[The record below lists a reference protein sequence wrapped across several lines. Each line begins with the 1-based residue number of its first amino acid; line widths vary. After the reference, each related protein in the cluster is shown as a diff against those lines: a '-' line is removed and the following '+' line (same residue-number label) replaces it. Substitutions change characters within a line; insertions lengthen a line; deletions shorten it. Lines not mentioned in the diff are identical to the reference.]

1 MIKNNF
7 INTARSI
14 SFNKRRNKSLKG
26 NNKNKIPNIWLF
38 TDSIKTLDPVKL
50 AKSLPKKSGIV
61 IRNYKSKNKEA
72 IIKNILNIKKRKALT
87 VLIAGKYRRNLNVD
101 GNHLLQWVN
110 YNSKVNKI
118 TSISVHAASDIRK
131 SINLKADLVFISPVF
146 LSSSHDSKQHLGP
159 IRLGLL
165 ARLFKKDVIALG
177 GINKKNIARLRS
189 FPISGCAGIDM
200 FLEHLQ

>member
-14 SFNKRRNKSLKG
+14 SFNKGRNKALKG
-26 NNKNKIPNIWLF
+26 NNKNKPPNIWLF

-50 AKSLPKKSGIV
+50 AKSLPIKSGVV
-61 IRNYKSKNKEA
+61 IRHYKSKNKEA
-72 IIKNILNIKKRKALT
+72 IIRNILNIKKRKDFT
-87 VLIAGKYRRNLNVD
+87 VLIAGKYKRNLNVD
-101 GNHLLQWVN
+101 GNHLPQWVN

-118 TSISVHAASDIRK
+118 TSVSVHAARDIRK

-146 LSSSHDSKQHLGP
+146 LSSSHNSNQYLGI

-177 GINKKNIARLRS
+177 GINKNNIARLRS
-189 FPISGCAGIDM
+189 LPISGCAGIDV
-200 FLEHLQ
+200 FTKSLV